1 LDIEIK
7 LRIINIMNN
16 FKELLIG
23 AAYIGCFGMVG
34 YVTIELITKA
44 VGVGS

>member
-1 LDIEIK
+1 MMD
-7 LRIINIMNN
+7 N

-23 AAYIGCFGMVG
+23 AAYIGCFGVVG
-34 YVTIELITKA
+34 YVIIELITKA